1 MSSSSRFGSIAD
13 NSLALFR
20 LAFATAPPLV
30 RVNLATDYN
39 SLVHYAKGTQSG
51 ISLTGIA
58 LLPLVGTEFQILFH
72 SPQRGSFHLSLT
84 VLCAIGDM
92 LVFSL
97 G

>member
-1 MSSSSRFGSIAD
+1 MPSSSRFGSSAD
-13 NSLALFR
+13 NSFALFR
-20 LAFATAPPLV
+20 LAFATAPPIDGLTLLPTLTRWLIMQKV
-30 RVNLATDYN
+30 RGQAFSSSD
-39 SLVHYAKGTQSG
+39 
-51 ISLTGIA
+51 IA
-58 LLPLVGTEFQILFH
+58 LPPLVGTGFQILFH